1 MIICYLGPEGTSD
14 LRAISLL
21 STVSDLEALPM
32 SSVSDVIETVNFT
45 PGCLGIIPLENSTDG
60 ELTTN
65 LDKLIFDYDS
75 VLIREEVVLNE
86 RIDAFCVD
94 PSVPHTQVLSHP
106 LILDL
111 CSQYIKQQG
120 LTLRHTLSTA
130 EACRVVAT
138 DADSTL
144 VALAP
149 PVVGESYGL
158 ELVSNAVMDVPDIRT
173 KYVMIGREVA
183 APTGDDRTSIVIT
196 PTSDR
201 VGFLAEVSRIFAD
214 NHINMNQILSRPL
227 SAKLGNYCFLIVFE
241 GHVSD
246 QGISEMLAELLAL
259 DASVKLLGSYP
270 RWRGTEV
277 STPSISLP
285 RGGVDSSSDLA
296 DKLALYSPAV
306 AAALKP
312 VRS

>member
-1 MIICYLGPEGTSD
+1 
-14 LRAISLL
+14 
-21 STVSDLEALPM
+21 M